1 MNKSKR
7 AIPRRH
13 ASQVQMCALST
24 GTSADGWDV
33 VDGSNDGKDSD
44 DDYDDYSEKI
54 MMMRKW
60 KNNDDEDDDVG
71 KH

>member
-1 MNKSKR
+1 MS
-7 AIPRRH
+7 
-13 ASQVQMCALST
+13 ALST
-24 GTSADGWDV
+24 GTSATGWDV

-44 DDYDDYSEKI
+44 DDYSEKI